1 MKIRHK
7 NIVASYLVLIK
18 DNKVLLSKR
27 QNTGYSDG
35 DYSVIAG
42 HLEPGE
48 TFTKAVIRETKEEA
62 GIDLDQDKLVIVHI
76 QHCKSDINTS
86 ERVHVYFTAKKWK
99 GKIINKEPEK
109 CKHFKWFDFNHLP
122 SNMVLHVRE
131 AILNIKKNVFYSEQ
145 GW

>member
-1 MKIRHK
+1 MTNRHK

-35 DYSVIAG
+35 EYSVVAG

-48 TFTKAVIRETKEEA
+48 TFTKAIIREAKEEA
-62 GIDLDQDKLVIVHI
+62 GIDLDQEKLVVLHV
-76 QHCKSDINTS
+76 QHCKSDINAS

-99 GKIINKEPEK
+99 GKIINKEAQK
-109 CKHFKWFDFNHLP
+109 CEYFKWFGFDNLP
-122 SNMVLHVRE
+122 SNIVPHVRE